1 MLVLS
6 ILDVIHTM
14 ADDFRVLD
22 LFDPRVRVTN
32 ANVAHDSKEDEKED
46 GEKPKTFAVEAT
58 KDGESKVFEFDIWDI
73 AKYIAI
79 AVGGGYVI
87 HKIFSRKQQQ
97 KDEGPNSQQMMMT
110 MMFMM
115 YQTNMMI
122 MQNLAPKK
130 EVVPSIVPTNAN
142 PSAKP
147 LLVEEDGK
155 DWMQFFEENK
165 GKVLSQDQLT
175 QLDKMGIKQ
184 NWKVERDLRGTILNV
199 WKVNEYLK

>member
-22 LFDPRVRVTN
+22 LFDPRVKTMN
-32 ANVAHDSKEDEKED
+32 IAHDSTKEEEEK
-46 GEKPKTFAVEAT
+46 KPKTFAIEST
-58 KDGESKVFEFDIWDI
+58 KDGESRVFEFDIWDI

-87 HKIFSRKQQQ
+87 HKIFSRKST
-97 KDEGPNSQQMMMT
+97 KDEGPSSQQMMMS

-122 MQNLAPKK
+122 MQSLAPSKK
-130 EVVPSIVPTNAN
+130 AEVTSSSVVPPAAN

-147 LLVEEDGK
+147 LLEEDDK
-155 DWMQFFEENK
+155 DWMQFFNENK
-165 GKVLSQDQLT
+165 GKVLNQDQLT
-175 QLDKMGIKQ
+175 QLDKIGIKQ